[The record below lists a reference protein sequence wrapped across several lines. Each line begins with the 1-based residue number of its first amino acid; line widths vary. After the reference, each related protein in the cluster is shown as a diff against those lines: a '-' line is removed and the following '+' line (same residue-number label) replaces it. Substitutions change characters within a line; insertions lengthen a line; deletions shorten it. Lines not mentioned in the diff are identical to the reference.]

1 MSPAPMGSV
10 LVVAFLTGTVTLL
23 GGTLA
28 LRFGTALDLLLGFS
42 SGSIIG
48 VALFDLFPGALDLA
62 GERHST
68 LSITSAIAAGFALY
82 LTADRASFI
91 FAAESSGRRHF
102 APAAL
107 TLHSFLDGLGIGL
120 AFHVSL
126 GAGVIVAIGVLAHDL
141 IDGAN
146 TIVVTLAGGARR
158 SIARSWLVADAVAP
172 SVGILLA
179 SAIAIPAFSL
189 ALALGLFGGFFL
201 YVGASELLPRS
212 HSRSPRMSTIAAT
225 VAGLTFICA
234 VTWLAGGRG

>member
-1 MSPAPMGSV
+1 MGPV
-10 LVVAFLTGTVTLL
+10 LVVAFLTGIVTLL

-28 LRFGTALDLLLGFS
+28 LRFRSALDLLLGFS

-48 VALFDLFPGALDLA
+48 VALFDLLPGALDLA
-62 GERHST
+62 GEKHGA

-91 FAAESSGRRHF
+91 FAADSSGRHHF

-120 AFHVSL
+120 AFHVSSA
-126 GAGVIVAIGVLAHDL
+126 AGVIVAIGVLAHDL

-146 TIVVTLAGGARR
+146 TIVVTLSGGARK

-172 SVGILLA
+172 SLGILLG
-179 SAIAIPAFSL
+179 SVIAIPDFSL
-189 ALALGLFGGFFL
+189 AIMLGLFGGFFL

-225 VAGLTFICA
+225 LAGLAFICA